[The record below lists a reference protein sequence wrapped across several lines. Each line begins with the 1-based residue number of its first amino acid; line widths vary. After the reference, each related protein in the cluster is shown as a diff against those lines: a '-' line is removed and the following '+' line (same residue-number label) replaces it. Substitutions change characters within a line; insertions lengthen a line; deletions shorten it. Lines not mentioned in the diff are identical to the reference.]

1 VNDLLDDRLRTMMRT
16 ATADAPEAPSID
28 DLRAL
33 VVVHDAPTADRRRPV
48 FAVAAAAVLA
58 LGAVGALVFWPGDD
72 AGQPADTPDTTAA
85 VLPGGYLDAY
95 YLPAEFLD
103 GWQIVEMNRYPGGGQ
118 VESWGDSAV
127 FETRDG
133 SVRAVVS
140 REPTADDGTSPATT
154 EAALDPATGSA
165 VEVEPVPTS
174 AAEATWNSR
183 DSALIW
189 RQDGRAVWL
198 TPSDELESSARSLAA
213 DLVVTRAGGRVIFG
227 VVDDSDWV
235 QTAEYL
241 LDGVP
246 VVSAGENSMQ
256 LADDAGSVAVIGIT
270 RTTGARI
277 DETGAPVPGEE
288 DLYRPAGSLPNMVI
302 RSIDDVQISA
312 FSYDGSASTADLVA
326 LLRSLTQVT
335 EEDWLAAQ
343 PDPDVLVRGATIVVT
358 FELLE
363 HVVTVHRDGPVGGVC
378 VVRPDGATGC
388 AGLIGVGEDGSL
400 PQSFPATGF
409 PLSDGSWVAVSSIP
423 AESQVCS
430 PSELPDGATMAATP
444 NGGDE
449 QVVLLAVRTDVAQ
462 SVGQSIACALGGENP
477 DFPIYVVNPPTQ
489 G

>member
-1 VNDLLDDRLRTMMRT
+1 MNDLLDDRLRTMMRT
-16 ATADAPEAPSID
+16 ATADAPEAPSLD

-33 VVVHDAPTADRRRPV
+33 VVVRDEPAADRRRPLL
-48 FAVAAAAVLA
+48 AAAAAVLA

-72 AGQPADTPDTTAA
+72 AGEPADTPDTTA
-85 VLPGGYLDAY
+85 VVPGGFLDAY
-95 YLPAEFLD
+95 YLPAELPD
-103 GWQIVEMNRYPGGGQ
+103 GWQIVEMSRYPGGGQ
-118 VESWGDSAV
+118 VEYRGDTAV

-133 SVRAVVS
+133 NVKAVVS
-140 REPTADDGTSPATT
+140 REPAGDPGASPATT
-154 EAALDPATGSA
+154 AAELDPATGSM

-174 AAEATWNSR
+174 AADATWNSR
-183 DSALIW
+183 DSALTW

-213 DLVVTRAGGRVIFG
+213 DLVVTRADGRVIFG

-256 LADDAGSVAVIGIT
+256 LADETGAIAIIGIT
-270 RTTGARI
+270 RTTGPRI
-277 DETGAPVPGEE
+277 DETGAPVPGEA
-288 DLYRPAGSLPNMVI
+288 DMYRPAGSLPNMVI
-302 RSIDDVQISA
+302 RSVDDVQISA
-312 FSYDGSASTADLVA
+312 FSFNGSASIADLVA

-335 EEDWLAAQ
+335 EEEWLAAQ
-343 PDPDVLVRGATIVVT
+343 PDVVVREATIVAT

-378 VVRPDGATGC
+378 VGRSDGVTGC
-388 AGLIGVGEDGSL
+388 VSLIGVGEDGSL
-400 PQSFPATGF
+400 PQPFPATGF
-409 PLSDGSWVAVSSIP
+409 PLGDGSWVAVSSIP

-430 PSELPDGATMAATP
+430 ASELPPGAAMAAAP

-449 QVVLLAVRTDVAQ
+449 QVVLLTVTTDIGE
-462 SVGQSIACALGGENP
+462 SLACALGGENP
-477 DFPIYVVNPPTQ
+477 DFPIFVANPPSST
-489 G
+489 